1 MKIKEQTRK
10 LAIDSSK
17 SCFESA
23 DTIDR
28 VSSRS
33 CFEVVYK
40 TAGVSSKSCFESAYK
55 TAGVAQSPA
64 LRLQI
69 RLPKSVTDT

>member
-17 SCFESA
+17 SCFE
-23 DTIDR
+23 
-28 VSSRS
+28 
-33 CFEVVYK
+33 VV
-40 TAGVSSKSCFESAYK
+40 YK

-64 LRLQI
+64 LRLRIRLPESAQSPALRLQI
-69 RLPKSVTDT
+69 RLTKSVTDT

>member
-17 SCFESA
+17 PCFEAA
-23 DTIDR
+23 DTTDR

-40 TAGVSSKSCFESAYK
+40 TDRVSLKFCFEA
-55 TAGVAQSPA
+55 AD
-64 LRLQI
+64 
-69 RLPKSVTDT
+69 KSDQVSNRYLGQGDADLVYRV